1 MMIIR
6 KTYLHCLIYIDYKF
20 SNIPDSISTHATC
33 QIDLLYWTKTNLATG
48 VLYASVALPADE
60 GKPLLSAAVKTLL
73 QGLQDASARVLWSL
87 QYHQNCV
94 IAPGSS
100 GASTIILP
108 NVPADLGLSDSVLHS
123 VKSAWQQLTGEAD
136 GFMMFEAR
144 EGEDED

>member
-1 MMIIR
+1 M
-6 KTYLHCLIYIDYKF
+6 
-20 SNIPDSISTHATC
+20 
-33 QIDLLYWTKTNLATG
+33 TNSAIG
-48 VLYASVALPADE
+48 VLYASVALPAEE
-60 GKPLLSAAVKTLL
+60 GKPLLTAAISSLV
-73 QGLQDASARVLWSL
+73 QGLHDPSARVLWSL

-108 NVPADLGLSDSVLHS
+108 NVPADLGLSDSVLQS
-123 VKSAWQQLTGEAD
+123 VKAAWLQITGEAD

>member
-1 MMIIR
+1 
-6 KTYLHCLIYIDYKF
+6 
-20 SNIPDSISTHATC
+20 
-33 QIDLLYWTKTNLATG
+33 LATG
-48 VLYASVALPADE
+48 VLYASVALPAEE
-60 GKPLLSAAVKTLL
+60 GKPLLTAAIDSLL
-73 QGLQDASARVLWSL
+73 QGLHDSSARVLWSL

-123 VKSAWQQLTGEAD
+123 VKAAWQQITGEVD